1 MESTP
6 MKSLRRLPIAFAFAL
21 LSATSETTAGD
32 WDHDAPFALIEL
44 LETLNQEAMTLPQ
57 AVEFA
62 LEQQPGLVQQA
73 RVEWSDERLHFEI
86 EITSERDVYNLE
98 IDPRERKVADRG
110 LDLGETVVNHMASG
124 GDFIFGGRSM
134 SEAQQKEIAAMLMK
148 GLSQLEGK
156 AIALTLEEERGRI
169 FYEVQ
174 TLDKGRLSTAVIS
187 GQSGKIIFYRHY
199 SSGG

>member
-1 MESTP
+1 MIA
-6 MKSLRRLPIAFAFAL
+6 LRRLPLAFAL
-21 LSATSETTAGD
+21 LLLPAASDATAGD
-32 WDHDAPFALIEL
+32 WDHDDSLALIEL
-44 LETLNQEAMTLPQ
+44 IETLNQEAMTLPQ

-73 RVEWSDERLHFEI
+73 RVEWNDERIHFEI
-86 EITSERDVYNLE
+86 EITSDRDVYRLE
-98 IDPRERKVADRG
+98 IDPGERKVLDRG
-110 LDLGETVVNHMASG
+110 LDIGETVVNHMASG
-124 GDFIFGGRSM
+124 GEFIFGGHSL
-134 SEAQQKEIAAMLMK
+134 SEEQQAEIAAMLQQ

-156 AIALTLEEERGRI
+156 AIALSLEEERGRI

-187 GQSGKIIFYRHY
+187 GQTGKIIFYRHY